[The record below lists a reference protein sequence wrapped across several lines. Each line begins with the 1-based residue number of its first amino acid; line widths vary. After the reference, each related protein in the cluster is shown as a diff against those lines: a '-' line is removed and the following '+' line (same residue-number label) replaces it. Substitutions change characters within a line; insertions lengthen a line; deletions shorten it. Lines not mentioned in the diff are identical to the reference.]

1 MNIAERVQEVFN
13 RFNVNL
19 TVTDNVELENK
30 ETKTDLAE
38 ATLDNGTVIYTDADS
53 FAEGVEAY
61 IINDEGENIALP
73 PGEYT
78 LADRGMI
85 TVGEGGVVTSVS
97 GAESPAE
104 EVEASE
110 EVEAAEEEKEEVMYV
125 TKSEVEAMIAA
136 ALESLAPKEEEMSE
150 EAEQAEEP
158 QEPEAEELSK
168 EDPISVE
175 LAAVKAELEAIKK
188 QAAEG
193 GLKHKAPTAK
203 REPLNLK
210 NLTTEERV
218 RALANHFNA

>member
-1 MNIAERVQEVFN
+1 
-13 RFNVNL
+13 
-19 TVTDNVELENK
+19 
-30 ETKTDLAE
+30 
-38 ATLDNGTVIYTDADS
+38 
-53 FAEGVEAY
+53 
-61 IINDEGENIALP
+61 
-73 PGEYT
+73 
-78 LADRGMI
+78 
-85 TVGEGGVVTSVS
+85 
-97 GAESPAE
+97 
-104 EVEASE
+104 
-110 EVEAAEEEKEEVMYV
+110 
-125 TKSEVEAMIAA
+125 MIAA
-136 ALESLAPKEEEMSE
+136 ALESLAPKEEEMSK

>member
-19 TVTDNVELENK
+19 KVTDNVELENK

>member
-19 TVTDNVELENK
+19 TVTDNVELESK

-78 LADRGMI
+78 LADGGMI

-97 GAESPAE
+97 GGETPEASG

-110 EVEAAEEEKEEVMYV
+110 ERGA
-125 TKSEVEAMIAA
+125 
-136 ALESLAPKEEEMSE
+136 
-150 EAEQAEEP
+150 
-158 QEPEAEELSK
+158 
-168 EDPISVE
+168 
-175 LAAVKAELEAIKK
+175 
-188 QAAEG
+188 
-193 GLKHKAPTAK
+193 H
-203 REPLNLK
+203 R
-210 NLTTEERV
+210 
-218 RALANHFNA
+218 